1 MEKIIYAKLSND
13 RAEQFHIQTLIT
25 ENNGAKRVVKKPDSP
40 AAFFHVMAFEEYY
53 RQLAIQYVGTR
64 FEVNRCRIEEQT
76 AVFDYITGPSLEE
89 EADRFL
95 IRGQKE
101 QAEKLLLDVAEKIQ
115 SGKSVPFA
123 KTSRFEEVFGCPD
136 TSAIDGK
143 PCGLVSDV
151 DLILP
156 NILVRDGQWIIIDY
170 EWTFHFPIPFLF
182 IVYRMLRYYVEA
194 TPLRQQLNLLQL
206 CQKAGITEEEIRCF
220 EKMEEAFQ
228 AYVDGSHLSLRKLY
242 HIMGKR
248 VVDAKDVCR
257 RELISMQVFYDSGSG
272 CSEEDSYRIPLM
284 PDEDEFDLIVPVPKG
299 VQMVRIDPMDDAGIV
314 ILYRLRFKNAK
325 KAVKYKSN
333 GKMIADNIILFPKD
347 DPMLL
352 IPCAGQEALQV
363 RLRVEKMSR
372 ETMNAL
378 AAAEFPKEKK
388 GFFRK

>member
-13 RAEQFHIQTLIT
+13 RAERFHIQTLIT
-25 ENNGAKRVVKKPDSP
+25 ENNGNKKVVKKPDSP
-40 AAFFHVMAFEEYY
+40 AAFFHVTAFERYY
-53 RQLAIQYVGTR
+53 RQLAAQYVGSR
-64 FEVNRCRIEEQT
+64 FEVNRCRIEEHT
-76 AVFDYITGPSLEE
+76 AVFEYITGASLEE
-89 EADRFL
+89 EADGFL

-101 QAEKLLLDVAEKIQ
+101 RTVQLLLDAAEQIK
-115 SGKSVPFA
+115 SGDSVPFA

-136 TSAIDGK
+136 TSVIDGK
-143 PCGLVSDV
+143 PCGRVSDV

-156 NILVRDGQWIIIDY
+156 NILVRDGQWVIIDY
-170 EWTFHFPIPFLF
+170 EWTFDFPIPSLF

-206 CQKAGITEEEIRCF
+206 CKKAGISEEEIRCF

-228 AYVDGSHLSLRKLY
+228 AYVDGNHLSLRKLY
-242 HIMGKR
+242 SVMGKR
-248 VVDAKDVCR
+248 VIDAKEVCR
-257 RELISMQVFYDSGSG
+257 RELLSMQVFYDCGNG

-284 PDEDEFDLIVPVPKG
+284 QEEAEFDLIVPIPKG

-314 ILYRLRFKNAK
+314 ILYTLRFKNAE

-333 GKMIADNIILFPKD
+333 GKIIADNIILFPED

-352 IPCAGQEALQV
+352 IPCRGQEALKV
-363 RLRVEKMSR
+363 RLRVEKMSE
-372 ETMNAL
+372 ETMKAL
-378 AAAEFPKEKK
+378 AAVEFSKEKR